1 MKNRNWKQEIK
12 EWWNENKT
20 AIKAGF
26 AFGMLGAF
34 AGFAAGV
41 TVTDRLWL
49 EHTTFEKISDASGN
63 ESDDDFMLDESNCDD
78 PELLDL
84 IRSEI
89 ENSTIVERL
98 GLV

>member
-12 EWWNENKT
+12 EWWNENKSS
-20 AIKAGF
+20 IKAGF
-26 AFGMLGAF
+26 TFGMLGAF

-41 TVTDRLWL
+41 TVTDGLWF
-49 EHTTFEKISDASGN
+49 EHTTFEKISDASGD

>member
-12 EWWNENKT
+12 DWWNENKT

-26 AFGMLGAF
+26 AFGMIGAF

-41 TVTDRLWL
+41 TATDRLWL
-49 EHTTFEKISDASGN
+49 EHTTFEGIKDVSND
-63 ESDDDFMLDESNCDD
+63 ESDDDFVLDESNCDD

-89 ENSTIVERL
+89 ENS
-98 GLV
+98 